1 MTREGDE
8 GIEDA
13 RGAFA
18 SRLASVTRGGQG
30 GGDDGCA
37 EIHHSR
43 VEWILKLGARERE
56 RGSARVSR

>member
-18 SRLASVTRGGQG
+18 SRLASVTRGG
-30 GGDDGCA
+30 
-37 EIHHSR
+37 
-43 VEWILKLGARERE
+43 
-56 RGSARVSR
+56 

>member
-18 SRLASVTRGGQG
+18 SRLASVKRAG
-30 GGDDGCA
+30 GG
-37 EIHHSR
+37 EMM
-43 VEWILKLGARERE
+43 GARRFII
-56 RGSARVSR
+56 RASNGF